1 LYPGLYV
8 PKTLLIRTQA
18 CDQTARQIAAEI
30 LALTKLN
37 WNNTQFDSFYPITL
51 KAARQVGHI
60 LRHLSGTPPELT
72 RYAYYM

>member
-1 LYPGLYV
+1 MFTMFAGYV
-8 PKTLLIRTQA
+8 GIYNI
-18 CDQTARQIAAEI
+18 IATEI

-51 KAARQVGHI
+51 KAARQVGDI
-60 LRHLSGTPPELT
+60 LRHLDGKPPELT